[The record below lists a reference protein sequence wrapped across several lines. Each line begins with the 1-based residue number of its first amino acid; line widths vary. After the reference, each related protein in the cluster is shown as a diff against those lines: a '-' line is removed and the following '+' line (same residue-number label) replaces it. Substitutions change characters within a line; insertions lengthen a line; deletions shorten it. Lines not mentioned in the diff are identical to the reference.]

1 MAVAPAV
8 QRQAQGAPAAAG
20 RPLLEVSGLSK
31 RFAGGRLVLDG
42 VDLVA
47 REGEV
52 TAILG
57 PNGSGKSTLLR
68 CIVRLVEPTSGT
80 VHVAGQELT
89 ALSDRR
95 LQEARRTIAMVF
107 QSANLVRRR
116 TALANAA
123 SGALGGLGGV
133 RVACGHL
140 PREALELGHR
150 NLVRVG
156 VAGVALQRAETLSGG
171 QAQRVAI
178 ARALTQR
185 PRVLLADEPVASLDP
200 DATEEVMAL
209 LRSLAV
215 DEGLAVVCVLHQPEL
230 ARWHADRIVGLRAG
244 RIVVD
249 SRAGEVDDA
258 ALARLYRGL
267 AAPA

>member
-8 QRQAQGAPAAAG
+8 NRQAQGSPVAAG
-20 RPLLEVSGLSK
+20 GPLVEVSGLSK

-80 VHVAGQELT
+80 GHVAGQELT

-107 QSANLVRRR
+107 QTANLVRRR

-133 RVACGHL
+133 RVACGRL
-140 PREALELGHR
+140 PRE
-150 NLVRVG
+150 
-156 VAGVALQRAETLSGG
+156 T
-171 QAQRVAI
+171 
-178 ARALTQR
+178 
-185 PRVLLADEPVASLDP
+185 
-200 DATEEVMAL
+200 
-209 LRSLAV
+209 
-215 DEGLAVVCVLHQPEL
+215 
-230 ARWHADRIVGLRAG
+230 
-244 RIVVD
+244 
-249 SRAGEVDDA
+249 
-258 ALARLYRGL
+258 
-267 AAPA
+267 